1 MKELISIQST
11 LNAPKEQYN
20 SFGKYKYRSCEDI
33 LGAVKPLLNQHGCTL
48 TISDDVVMVGQR
60 IYIKA
65 TATIT
70 NSAGEKEVTTA
81 FAREEEQKKGM
92 DSSQVTGAASSY
104 ARKYALNGLF
114 AIDDTRDTDTL
125 NTSPQYTQKPAQAPF
140 PPAQPQP
147 DPQEQPQ
154 LSPQELYEYEARQR
168 VEDAMTREDLMKVH
182 NDYPSLHGY
191 QPFMSSLTSR
201 RKALGIRNANEK

>member
-11 LNAPKEQYN
+11 LNAPKGQYN

-48 TISDDVVMVGQR
+48 TISDDVVMVGAR

-114 AIDDTRDTDTL
+114 AIDDTKDADTL
-125 NTSPQYTQKPAQAPF
+125 NTSPQYTQQGQAPF

-147 DPQEQPQ
+147 QGEQYDPKEVFEVYAKPEIEQ
-154 LSPQELYEYEARQR
+154 AR
-168 VEDAMTREDLMKVH
+168 TKEDLARI
-182 NDYPSLHGY
+182 YRGY
-191 QPFMSSLTSR
+191 QILHTYEDFMTALTAQ
-201 RKALGIRNANEK
+201 RKKLGIKNKNE